1 MDNISKSSS
10 HNDDSQPNAKRSK
23 GSDTEPKDETSCSET
38 ENCNPQHPTL
48 SSSSVSKDKVDL
60 PLIVTPVH
68 SSQSSTRKKKDDGS
82 NYPSCAIC
90 LSEDG
95 ETRDGLTI
103 NILANH
109 NCPVCVSGAWHVCEV
124 CDENLLSRTCPVCN
138 SDYAPMVLYVVND
151 LPNIPPT
158 PEDMANPSYTEKISA
173 IGMLITRSNT
183 TVWCPE
189 TNKMH
194 FFLPQ
199 DFSASEDG
207 FGSMTVAID
216 MSADQIVDGQFL
228 FTNNVWDELIR
239 ALEEGQASNETS
251 QEILS
256 THLTMKTVFRLLCSS
271 GAKLLTKCPPEDADM
286 IFGSG
291 GGN

>member
-1 MDNISKSSS
+1 MDNTITTSKSSCS
-10 HNDDSQPNAKRSK
+10 NGDSQPNAKRSK
-23 GSDTEPKDETSCSET
+23 GSDSEPKDETSCLET

-48 SSSSVSKDKVDL
+48 SSSSSSSAKDKVDL

-68 SSQSSTRKKKDDGS
+68 SSQPTNRKKKDGS
-82 NYPSCAIC
+82 KSCAIC

-95 ETRDGLTI
+95 ETRDGITI

-109 NCPVCVSGAWHVCEV
+109 NCPVCVSGAWDVCEV

-228 FTNNVWDELIR
+228 FTNKVWDELIR
-239 ALEEGQASNETS
+239 VMEEGQSSSETS

-256 THLTMKTVFRLLCSS
+256 THLTMKNVFRLLCSP

-286 IFGSG
+286 IFG